1 MGLPRWLSSKE
12 STCQCSIR
20 GFHPWVGKTPWRR
33 KCNPPQ
39 YSYLGNP
46 MDRGA
51 WWATVHGVAELVT
64 TEQLNH
70 HSIVSYIEHTVI
82 YSRTAGAQ
90 FEKGKNYFF

>member
-1 MGLPRWLSSKE
+1 MQKE
-12 STCQCSIR
+12 IN
-20 GFHPWVGKTPWRR
+20 G
-33 KCNPPQ
+33 NPVQ
-39 YSYLGNP
+39 YSCLENP
-46 MDRGA
+46 MDRGT
-51 WWATVHGVAELVT
+51 WQVMIHVVAELVT